1 MNTITRTCPG
11 CNAEFTMR
19 VFTFEELIDQATV
32 ANSKRPQ
39 GKQLNAAE
47 LISAV
52 RAADKSC
59 QSALDRVACDACV
72 KKERGELAAT
82 DAAISYRKRAQACW
96 TVDWEQRVE
105 ECFERSDRATED
117 RTQSISR
124 AWEWA
129 REWNID
135 AEKSWAIVC
144 GPVGTGKTYL
154 ARCILNRAMQS
165 GLSAREIEAAD
176 LIRLNNGWSEN
187 EKKMAALLKADV
199 FLIEEVGL
207 VSWTKD
213 ALVALRRVIDAAY
226 KNKRRGVVLMTSNL
240 SVDELIKAW
249 HAPVKGT
256 EWEVIFESMRDRMR
270 KVQRLMMDG
279 STLRKGAQN
288 NLPGVA

>member
-1 MNTITRTCPG
+1 
-11 CNAEFTMR
+11 MR
-19 VFTFEELIDQATV
+19 VYTFDELLAKAT
-32 ANSKRPQ
+32 ADNAALQKKTQ
-39 GKQLNAAE
+39 KNAAE
-47 LISAV
+47 LLAIV
-52 RAADKSC
+52 RADEKAC
-59 QSALDRVACDACV
+59 QMSLNRVHCDACV
-72 KKERGELAAT
+72 KKLSGELAAT

-96 TVDWEQRVE
+96 TVDWEQRAQ

-199 FLIEEVGL
+199 FLIEELGL

-213 ALVALRRVIDAAY
+213 AIVTLRRVIDAAY

>member
-11 CNAEFTMR
+11 CGAEFKLRTYS
-19 VFTFEELIDQATV
+19 FDDLLGLATLDN
-32 ANSKRPQ
+32 ATLQPKAKKNDAE
-39 GKQLNAAE
+39 LNA
-47 LISAV
+47 AV

-82 DAAISYRKRAQACW
+82 DAAISFRKRAQACW